1 MKNGGIILAA
11 IALLFISMYVYSYS
25 FDYFQKLKENRKL
38 KKRLEKETSL
48 NERIA
53 LNDKAREEKYNDLS
67 KRRKEI
73 QEELKRL
80 SEFRNELVERQNE
93 KKINIKSIQHN
104 QS

>member
-25 FDYFQKLKENRKL
+25 FEYFQKLKENRKL
-38 KKRLEKETSL
+38 KKRLEKEASL
-48 NERIA
+48 NEKIA

-67 KRRKEI
+67 NRSKEI

-93 KKINIKSIQHN
+93 KKMNLKSIQHN

>member
-1 MKNGGIILAA
+1 MKNSGIILAA

-38 KKRLEKETSL
+38 KKRLEKEASL
-48 NERIA
+48 NEQIA
-53 LNDKAREEKYNDLS
+53 LNDKAREEKYKDLS
-67 KRRKEI
+67 NRSKEI

-80 SEFRNELVERQNE
+80 SDFRNELVERQNE
-93 KKINIKSIQHN
+93 KKINLKSIQHN

>member
-67 KRRKEI
+67 KRSKEI

-80 SEFRNELVERQNE
+80 SEFRNELVERQNQ

-104 QS
+104 Q

>member
-25 FDYFQKLKENRKL
+25 FDYFQKLRENRKL
-38 KKRLEKETSL
+38 KKRLEKEASL
-48 NERIA
+48 NEQIA

-67 KRRKEI
+67 KRSKEI

-93 KKINIKSIQHN
+93 KKMNLKSIQHN

>member
-1 MKNGGIILAA
+1 MKNSGIILAA

-25 FDYFQKLKENRKL
+25 FEYFQKLKENRKL
-38 KKRLEKETSL
+38 KKRLEKEASL
-48 NERIA
+48 NEKIA

-67 KRRKEI
+67 NRSKEI

-93 KKINIKSIQHN
+93 KKMNLKSIQHN

>member
-1 MKNGGIILAA
+1 MKNSGIILAA

-67 KRRKEI
+67 KRSKEI

>member
-67 KRRKEI
+67 KRSKEI
-73 QEELKRL
+73 QVELKRL

-104 QS
+104 Q

>member
-67 KRRKEI
+67 KRSKEI

-104 QS
+104 Q

>member
-67 KRRKEI
+67 KRSKEI